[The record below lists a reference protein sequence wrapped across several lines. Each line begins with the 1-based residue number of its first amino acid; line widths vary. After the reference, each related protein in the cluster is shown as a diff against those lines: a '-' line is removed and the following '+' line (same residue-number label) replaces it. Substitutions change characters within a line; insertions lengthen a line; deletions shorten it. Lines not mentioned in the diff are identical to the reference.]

1 MNPGFPEGSAFCP
14 WGLRSSTS
22 PQALGGVAEGYLPPR
37 PPAPTYTPTPAP
49 RRSPGY
55 PGLVLSPDRPC
66 GGAGLSEDT
75 DPPSGSG
82 EAEPA
87 SRPCPW
93 AAPGAA
99 GALDADRGGGAS
111 CPSPSRAGITHPPC
125 LSTSLRPKLTARN
138 GPQGAGPPLMSNPHR
153 PVNKRCRLCTESVYS
168 RQGRGVPPAGCPL
181 LSLGGGWG
189 KSSFRD

>member
-1 MNPGFPEGSAFCP
+1 M
-14 WGLRSSTS
+14 
-22 PQALGGVAEGYLPPR
+22 
-37 PPAPTYTPTPAP
+37 
-49 RRSPGY
+49 
-55 PGLVLSPDRPC
+55 LSPDRPC

-99 GALDADRGGGAS
+99 GAPDSDRGGGAS

-125 LSTSLRPKLTARN
+125 LSTSLRPKLTVRN

-181 LSLGGGWG
+181 LSLGWGWG
-189 KSSFRD
+189 EGGDEGATGESSPAQGLVLQEHLCIVRKDPRMPHTARRGP